1 MADPVSIFY
10 ILMFVF
16 GVVYCFIIAG
26 YTIGW
31 YSLKTY
37 KPRHDD
43 FQTKASI
50 IIPARNEEQ
59 NIENI
64 LNDLILQDYP
74 IALYEI
80 FIVNDNSTDNTAAI
94 VERFIS
100 LHPQNQIKL
109 INITK
114 DNPNQAYKKKA
125 ISLAIDESKG
135 DLIITTDA
143 DCRIGKKWLSSFASL
158 YETEKPR
165 MIVGPVCFHNETSF
179 FEKIQT
185 LEFLSL
191 IAITGGAIR
200 IGKPIMCNGANLVYE
215 KKTFLEAGGFGS
227 DAFSSGDDVFL
238 LLKIRKKFGY
248 GSVRFL
254 KNKSAI
260 VFTEAKKSVEDFYHQ
275 RTRWASKNKGY
286 DFNILLISFSVYMI
300 NLLLVTGLILS
311 AFYTSLFKFIILSFV
326 LKSLIEL
333 PILIGIG
340 NFVKRSRMFLY
351 SFPLIFI
358 YPVYIIITGAMGIV
372 SSYNWKGRTIRK

>member
-1 MADPVSIFY
+1 MVNPLLIFY
-10 ILMFVF
+10 ILLIIF
-16 GVVYCFIIAG
+16 GVIYFVIIFT

-31 YSLKTY
+31 FNLKTY
-37 KPRHDD
+37 VPSNKT

-50 IIPARNEEQ
+50 IIAARNEEQ
-59 NIENI
+59 NIENL

-74 IALYEI
+74 TELFEI
-80 FIVNDNSTDNTAAI
+80 FIVNDNSTDKTAAI
-94 VERFIS
+94 VETFIS
-100 LHPQNQIKL
+100 LHPQNQTKL
-109 INITK
+109 INIAK
-114 DNPNQAYKKKA
+114 ENPNKAYKKKA
-125 ISLAIDESKG
+125 ISLAIDKSKG

-143 DCRIGKKWLSSFASL
+143 DCRIGKKWLSSFVSL
-158 YETEKPR
+158 YESEKPR

-200 IGKPIMCNGANLVYE
+200 IGRPIMCNGANLVYE
-215 KKTFLEAGGFGS
+215 KKTFLEVGGFGS

-248 GSVRFL
+248 KSVRFL
-254 KNKSAI
+254 KNYSAI
-260 VFTEAKKSVEDFYHQ
+260 VFTEAKKSVRDFFHQ

-286 DFNILLISFSVYMI
+286 DIKILMVSFSVYMT
-300 NLLLVTGLILS
+300 NLLLIFGLILS
-311 AFYTSLFKFIILSFV
+311 LFYFSLFKTIILAFI

-351 SFPLIFI
+351 SFPLIFL

>member
-1 MADPVSIFY
+1 MMKIVFALRRPCHMQSPIF
-10 ILMFVF
+10 
-16 GVVYCFIIAG
+16 FIIFG

-31 YSLKTY
+31 YNLNTY
-37 KPRHDD
+37 KGEERD
-43 FQTKASI
+43 FQTRASI

-59 NIENI
+59 NII
-64 LNDLILQDYP
+64 TLLNDLITQDFP
-74 IALYEI
+74 KELFEI
-80 FIVNDNSTDNTAAI
+80 FIVNDNSSDNTKII
-94 VERFIS
+94 VEYFI
-100 LHPQNQIKL
+100 NQHTEYQLKL
-109 INITK
+109 INISK
-114 DNPNQAYKKKA
+114 ENPNRAYKKKA
-125 ISLAIDESKG
+125 INMAIEKSKG

-143 DCRIGKKWLSSFASL
+143 DCRVGPKWLSSFVSL
-158 YETEKPR
+158 YESEKPR
-165 MIVGPVCFHNETSF
+165 MIVGPVCFHNESTF

-248 GSVRFL
+248 RSVRFL
-254 KNKSAI
+254 KNHNAI
-260 VFTEAKKSVEDFYHQ
+260 VYTEAKKSVKDFFHQ

-286 DFNILLISFSVYMI
+286 DPNILMISFTVYMT
-300 NLLLVTGLILS
+300 NLLLVCGLILS
-311 AFYTSLFKFIILSFV
+311 IFNNPMFKYIFLGFI

-351 SFPLIFI
+351 SFPLIFV
-358 YPVYIIITGAMGIV
+358 YPVYIIITGALGIV
-372 SSYNWKGRTIRK
+372 GSYNWKGRTIKK

>member
-1 MADPVSIFY
+1 MADPITIFY
-10 ILMFVF
+10 ILLIFF
-16 GVVYCFIIAG
+16 GVVYYFIIFG

-37 KPRHDD
+37 EPVQSN

-50 IIPARNEEQ
+50 IIAARNEEQ
-59 NIENI
+59 NIENL

-74 IALYEI
+74 TELYEI
-80 FIVNDNSTDNTAAI
+80 FIVNDNSTDKTATI
-94 VERFIS
+94 VESFIS
-100 LHPQNQIKL
+100 QHPENQIKL

-114 DNPNQAYKKKA
+114 EKPNQAYKKKA
-125 ISLAIDESKG
+125 INLAIDDSGG

-143 DCRIGKKWLSSFASL
+143 DCRMGKKWLGSFVSL
-158 YETEKPR
+158 YEPERPR
-165 MIVGPVCFHNETSF
+165 MIVGPVCFHNETSI

-200 IGKPIMCNGANLVYE
+200 IGRPIMCNGANLVYE
-215 KKTFLEAGGFGS
+215 KKTFLEVGGFGS

-248 GSVRFL
+248 KSVRFL
-254 KNKSAI
+254 KNNSAI
-260 VFTEAKKSVEDFYHQ
+260 VFTEAKKSVRDFFHQ

-286 DFNILLISFSVYMI
+286 DIKILIVSFSVYMT
-300 NLLLVTGLILS
+300 NLLLVCGLMLS
-311 AFYTSLFKFIILSFV
+311 IIYAPVFKFIILGFI

-351 SFPLIFI
+351 SFPLIFL
-358 YPVYIIITGAMGIV
+358 YPVYIIITGALGII
-372 SSYNWKGRTIRK
+372 SSYNWKGRTIKK